1 MNSLRNNFSLQKLV
15 DNADIGKGA
24 PCHRFI
30 IASTTTIGIEVL
42 FVHPTLKK
50 KLSSRAILLDAT
62 CRRDVIGGNTVTK
75 IEQAI
80 GIFHS
85 MRAWWFYGHVFE
97 IWRLVNVC

>member
-1 MNSLRNNFSLQKLV
+1 MNSLRTNFSLQELV

-24 PCHRFI
+24 PCHHFI

-42 FVHPTLKK
+42 LVHPTLKK

-62 CRRDVIGGNTVTK
+62 CRRD
-75 IEQAI
+75 QAI

-85 MRAWWFYGHVFE
+85 MRARWFYSHVFE
-97 IWRLVNVC
+97 IWRS